1 MKNILAENMRR
12 FNTKNL
18 SVLTESTADMERAIE
33 TASPPDMAQF
43 IADWVMSFGSQ
54 EAFEA
59 YLEKLARSG
68 QPPLFIQ
75 KILDFLNRNKSDV
88 ELRNKQIAKATRSY
102 NLQQASDSP
111 AGKVAKK
118 IGVLTFDALWI
129 MLANK
134 VRKGL
139 QNKKEQ

>member
-12 FNTKNL
+12 FGTKNL

-68 QPPLFIQ
+68 QPPVFIQ
-75 KILDFLNRNKSDV
+75 KIVDFLNRNKSDV
-88 ELRNKQIAKATRSY
+88 ELRNKQIAKATRRY
-102 NLQQASDSP
+102 QAGQIDSDKVAQIAGP
-111 AGKVAKK
+111 AGEVTA
-118 IGVLTFDALWI
+118 ILMLTFGRIGD
-129 MLANK
+129 MLRQAFK
-134 VRKGL
+134 
-139 QNKKEQ
+139 QQ